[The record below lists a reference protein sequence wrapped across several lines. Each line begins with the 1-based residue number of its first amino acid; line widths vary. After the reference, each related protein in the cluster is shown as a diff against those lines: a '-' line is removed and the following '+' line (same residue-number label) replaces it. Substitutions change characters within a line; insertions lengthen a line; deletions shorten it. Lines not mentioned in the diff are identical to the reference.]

1 MTTIS
6 GKTRLAGLYGLPTR
20 HSISPAMH
28 TQAFQALGI
37 DGVYLAFDIGEKD
50 LATSIQAIR
59 TFQMIGVNVTMPYKR
74 QVIPYLDELSEAARL
89 SNAVNTI
96 VREGTRLIG
105 HNTDGIG
112 FMRSLRDIELN
123 PRGKEITILGSGGAA
138 TAIIVQAAL
147 DGVKKINVFNR
158 MKPSF
163 EELRGN
169 LNKIAQ
175 QTDCSIELYHL
186 ADEKRLTQSLAAS
199 CLLINA
205 TNLGMKNDDP
215 LPLSTDLLPEHL
227 AVVDL
232 IYNPPTTKL
241 LACAQEKGLKTANG
255 LGMLLYQGA
264 AAFELWTGQ
273 SMPLK
278 VVRPL
283 FER

>member
-1 MTTIS
+1 MTTVS
-6 GKTRLAGLYGLPTR
+6 GKTRLAGLYGLPTS

-37 DGVYLAFDIGEKD
+37 DGVYLAFDIAERD

-74 QVIPYLDELSEAARL
+74 QVISYLDELSEAARI
-89 SNAVNTI
+89 SGAVNTI
-96 VREGTRLIG
+96 VRKQDRLIG

-112 FMRSLRDIELN
+112 FMRSLVDIEVN
-123 PRGKEITILGSGGAA
+123 PVGKEITILGSGGAA

-147 DGVKKINVFNR
+147 DGVKKIHVFNR

-163 EELRGN
+163 EELRGK
-169 LNKIAQ
+169 LDEIAQ
-175 QTDCSIELYHL
+175 QTGCVIELYEL
-186 ADEKRLTQSLAAS
+186 ADYHRLAQSLTES

-205 TNLGMKNDDP
+205 TNLGMKPEDP
-215 LPLSTDLLPEHL
+215 LLFPVTLLPEHL

-232 IYNPPTTKL
+232 IYNPRCTKL
-241 LACAQEKGLKTANG
+241 LEAAKAKGLRYANG

-273 SMPLK
+273 AMPLE

-283 FER
+283 FEQ